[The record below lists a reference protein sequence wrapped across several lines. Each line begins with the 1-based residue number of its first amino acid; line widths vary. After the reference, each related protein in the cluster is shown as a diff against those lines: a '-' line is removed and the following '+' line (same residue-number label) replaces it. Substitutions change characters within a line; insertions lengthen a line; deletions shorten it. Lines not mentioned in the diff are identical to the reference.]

1 VIKQELEMSKYL
13 TNLTNTYAKEKSASD
28 VIRKFTTAASIKH
41 GGPAYSAGYLG
52 AALSQMAAEHL
63 TKAQFA
69 IFLNQMELAAAKQ
82 QPNEFA

>member
-1 VIKQELEMSKYL
+1 MIKQELEISKYL
-13 TNLTNTYAKEKSASD
+13 TKLTNTYAKEKSASD
-28 VIRKFTTAASIKH
+28 VIRKFTTAANIKY

-69 IFLNQMELAAAKQ
+69 TFLHQMELAATRQ
-82 QPNEFA
+82 QTNEFA